1 MLSLKRLV
9 KPALCLL
16 LGAGP
21 ALAQDQ
27 VKPYQPSQS
36 GVMTNQQL
44 ANVVAEKLQ
53 CCGQMKDY
61 HVDVMCQGGVVELS
75 GVVCDMGQR
84 SMAARV
90 ASQVPGVV
98 KVVNHVAV
106 KHGELIQ
113 TRFADSEET
122 VGIPPAPT
130 ATNVVVGQI
139 SSPATDPQSIGPVP
153 TYAGA
158 QVAPPAAGGE
168 ALPPAHPEPLPSF
181 RAGMAPAGSNAMMP
195 PPMPPYA
202 WPTYAPY
209 NNYSRVAYPI
219 AYPAEAFPF
228 IGPVHP
234 FPKAPLGWRSVTLS
248 FDDGH
253 WWLKSNGQKRDWW
266 ILRYW

>member
-1 MLSLKRLV
+1 MLSLQRLI

-21 ALAQDQ
+21 VLAQEQ
-27 VKPYQPSQS
+27 QCQCQLSPMGS
-36 GVMTNQQL
+36 MTNQQMAAL
-44 ANVVAEKLQ
+44 VAQKIQ
-53 CCGQMKDY
+53 ASGQLTDY
-61 HVDVMCQGGVVELS
+61 HVDVVCHGGVVELC
-75 GVVCDMGQR
+75 GVVSDMGQR
-84 SMAARV
+84 SMAARM

-98 KVVNHVAV
+98 RVVNHVAV

-113 TRFADSEET
+113 TKFSDGEE
-122 VGIPPAPT
+122 VM
-130 ATNVVVGQI
+130 
-139 SSPATDPQSIGPVP
+139 
-153 TYAGA
+153 
-158 QVAPPAAGGE
+158 
-168 ALPPAHPEPLPSF
+168 ALPPLPTTSANVAPVAGPASDPQAIGISPTSAAAPADAPAAPSQEPVPSF
-181 RAGMAPAGSNAMMP
+181 RMGMAPGAPGATLP

-234 FPKAPLGWRSVTLS
+234 FPKVPLGWRSVTLKW
-248 FDDGH
+248 DDGH
-253 WWLKSNGQKRDWW
+253 WWLKANAQKRDWW